1 MRERFYHA
9 LKRYAPLQILDVVVP
24 RREIACFVKKASEIG
39 RKYGIHIISY
49 GHAGDGNVH
58 LHPLCKDIDRE
69 QWDRDLG
76 PLMEEVYRAGIACGG
91 AISGEHGIGLYKK
104 KYLPIQIDRAQ
115 LAVMKAVKKALDP
128 ENILNPGK
136 IFDI

>member
-9 LKRYAPLQILDVVVP
+9 LRRYAPLQILDVVVP
-24 RREIACFVKKASEIG
+24 RCEIACFVKKASEIG
-39 RKYGIHIISY
+39 HKYGISIISY

-58 LHPLCKDIDRE
+58 LHPLYKDIDRD

-76 PLMEEVYRAGIACGG
+76 PLMEDVYQAGIACGG

-104 KYLPIQIDRAQ
+104 KYLPIQIDKAQ
-115 LAVMKAVKKALDP
+115 LAVMKDVKKAFDP